1 MVSCRLTAGMLAAL
15 LAFTV
20 PSPLHAGG
28 SYQAKSALLKN
39 SEYADA
45 LIQGIRE
52 ARTSFIG
59 SFYLFKISGSRNNL
73 PRRIA
78 EELVRAARRGV
89 VVTVVLERASGK
101 NDRLDDENRRTAAY
115 LSHEGVRV
123 RFDSPAIV
131 THTKVAVI
139 DGRFVYLGSHNLTQ
153 SALKYNNE
161 LSVRID
167 SPGMAAEVTGYL
179 EKL

>member
-1 MVSCRLTAGMLAAL
+1 MVRFRLAVGILAAL
-15 LAFTV
+15 LACIA
-20 PSPLHAGG
+20 PLPLHAGG
-28 SYQAKSALLKN
+28 SYQAKSVLLKN
-39 SEYADA
+39 SEYAEA
-45 LIQGIRE
+45 LIQGIRD
-52 ARTSFIG
+52 AQTSIIG
-59 SFYLFKISGSRNNL
+59 SFYLFKISGPRNNL

-78 EELVRAARRGV
+78 EELVRAVKRGV
-89 VVTVVLERASGK
+89 AVTLVLEKAPDK
-101 NDRLDDENRRTAAY
+101 NDRLDDENRQTAAY
-115 LSHEGVRV
+115 LSREGVRV

-153 SALKYNNE
+153 SALRHNNE

-167 SPGMAAEVTGYL
+167 SAGMAAEVTAYL